1 MMEEGFG
8 SRKVLD
14 KVGGAEYVEVMF
26 AKSLEEAK
34 SCCTLLEEE
43 NIPAR
48 YEKSD
53 ETADGGIAILVP
65 ESHFVDATEILSSRT
80 QEGVAEEDDED
91 LDVDDELE
99 NIDDVDEDEEF
110 EEDDDDD
117 DDDADDD
124 ADDDGDEDTEEED
137 DY

>member
-1 MMEEGFG
+1 MMEEEFG

-14 KVGGAEYVEVMF
+14 KVGAEYVEVMF

-34 SCCTLLEEE
+34 ACCSLLEEE
-43 NIPAR
+43 NIAAR

-53 ETADGGIAILVP
+53 DSTDGGIAILVP

-80 QEGVAEEDDED
+80 QEEVADDEDED
-91 LDVDDELE
+91 LDVNDELE
-99 NIDDVDEDEEF
+99 DIDDADEDEEF
-110 EEDDDDD
+110 EEEDDD

-124 ADDDGDEDTEEED
+124 AEDDGDEDTDEED
-137 DY
+137 EY

>member
-14 KVGGAEYVEVMF
+14 KVVGAEYVEVMF
-26 AKSLEEAK
+26 AKSIEEAK
-34 SCCTLLEEE
+34 ACCTLLEEE

-53 ETADGGIAILVP
+53 ESADGGIAILVP
-65 ESHFVDATEILSSRT
+65 EANFVDATEILSSRT
-80 QEGVAEEDDED
+80 QEDVTEEDDED
-91 LDVDDELE
+91 LDVADELE
-99 NIDDVDEDEEF
+99 DIDDVDEDEEF

-117 DDDADDD
+117 DDADDEADDD
-124 ADDDGDEDTEEED
+124 DDEDTEEED